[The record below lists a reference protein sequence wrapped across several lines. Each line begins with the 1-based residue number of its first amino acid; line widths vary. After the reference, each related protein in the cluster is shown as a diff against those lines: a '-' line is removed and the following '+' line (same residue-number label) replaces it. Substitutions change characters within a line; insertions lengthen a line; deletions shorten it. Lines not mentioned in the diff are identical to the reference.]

1 MSILRKAV
9 AAVAVAPAIAASAG
23 SAQAAV
29 ILNSSFFGGSPGTV
43 TWSKTSGSHGR
54 LFAGTSYGGSTLV
67 DVVAPPV
74 IAENGVVWSFSAD
87 FIAGSAQSF
96 GGGVKSA
103 NFNNGIFS
111 FTGTG
116 GTILSGTFSSGI
128 LVSNNGAITFS
139 VGGNDVQYTGGTALA
154 GAPGNSGNLTIALS
168 GHSLGS
174 NGWSMSG
181 GNITTS
187 TFAGNG
193 MGTYETNAA
202 VPEPGEWAA
211 MGILASGLTG
221 LMVRARRRK

>member
-1 MSILRKAV
+1 M
-9 AAVAVAPAIAASAG
+9 G
-23 SAQAAV
+23 TGTAQATV

-43 TWSKTSGSHGR
+43 TWSKTSGANGR

-74 IAENGVVWSFSAD
+74 IAETGVTWSFSAD
-87 FIAGSAQSF
+87 FIAGSAQNF

-103 NFNNGIFS
+103 NFNNGTFS
-111 FTGTG
+111 FVGTG
-116 GTILSGTFSSGI
+116 GTILSGTFTSGV

-139 VGGNDVQYTGGTALA
+139 VGGNGVQYTGGTALS
-154 GAPGNSGNLTIALS
+154 GAPSNSGTMTLALS
-168 GHSLGS
+168 GHSLAS
-174 NGWSMSG
+174 GWTMSG

-193 MGTYETNAA
+193 MGTYEANAA

-221 LMVRARRRK
+221 LMARARRRK